1 MTSQS
6 NQIPSFAEFQ
16 RINKKWKENRMN
28 HLLSKL
34 GESPA
39 ADTQYNIYPEKLY
52 STIPTEVTVKKKRNI
67 QEKDFPLEPATGC
80 RSDQTT
86 NNQQLQIVPKV
97 VNPLQQRAFSG
108 LSGMPLDLAT
118 SIYGRTQPM
127 TPGFQNLQQL
137 YNYNEKQKL
146 LSLAV
151 EGKHSQRKLN
161 TDILSSQG
169 IIPYPWYMCQPPF
182 SMSTLKFPPNAMNS
196 PVLNLPQMP
205 ISKTEAPPIPTA
217 GFYDPNQVADFSRHV
232 GYKPAPN
239 TFWPVPPNSEQ
250 LSGFRFVD
258 NAWWPVRKSVRPL
271 PKRPNFFC
279 RDCKTTFEAT
289 ILKKSNKG
297 AVQHRCSFVGRP
309 ITRRVGIR
317 SKVCKGQHPGACI
330 IPLGELTE
338 DDKAVDGTREEELE
352 PVFCSN
358 MGDLTYVKRY
368 AQTLPFCRIRV
379 WRLSGS
385 TNWGTKSVE
394 YYDCQCN
401 QLFPPV
407 ANIEVAKKHACQHDK
422 TKNCCDICGKWFN
435 HHLQVNAH
443 KKIHKAHLKKIH
455 KRERSV
461 SETQPQV
468 LDPRGTIGIKK
479 QKRHHEEPVP
489 KTEATSTTAQSV
501 TWPPAMFYN
510 PQFWLNNRLTLQRQA
525 QGIPCRPDIIPNPVI
540 PGSVLP
546 GLRYPNLG
554 NPGSVR
560 PTPSRPF

>member
-1 MTSQS
+1 
-6 NQIPSFAEFQ
+6 
-16 RINKKWKENRMN
+16 
-28 HLLSKL
+28 
-34 GESPA
+34 
-39 ADTQYNIYPEKLY
+39 
-52 STIPTEVTVKKKRNI
+52 
-67 QEKDFPLEPATGC
+67 
-80 RSDQTT
+80 
-86 NNQQLQIVPKV
+86 
-97 VNPLQQRAFSG
+97 
-108 LSGMPLDLAT
+108 
-118 SIYGRTQPM
+118 M

-239 TFWPVPPNSEQ
+239 TFWPVPQNSEQ
-250 LSGFRFVD
+250 LSGFRFFD

-279 RDCKTTFEAT
+279 RDCKTTFQAT

-317 SKVCKGQHPGACI
+317 SKVCKGLHPGACI
-330 IPLGELTE
+330 IPLRELTE
-338 DDKAVDGTREEELE
+338 EEKAVRNAKKYNLVT
-352 PVFCSN
+352 VFSHN
-358 MGDLTYVKRY
+358 VEDLTYVKRY
-368 AQTLPFCRIRV
+368 AQYPPLCRIRV
-379 WRLSGS
+379 WCLTETTKWGS
-385 TNWGTKSVE
+385 RSIY

-407 ANIEVAKKHACQHDK
+407 KNIDVAKKHACQHDE
-422 TKNCCDICGKWFN
+422 TKNCCDICGKWFS

-443 KKIHKAHLKKIH
+443 KKIHKVHQNKIS
-455 KRERSV
+455 KRDRSLYGTPPC
-461 SETQPQV
+461 E
-468 LDPRGTIGIKK
+468 LDPRGSVGIKR
-479 QKRHHEEPVP
+479 QKTHHGETVSKRERILKPSKP
-489 KTEATSTTAQSV
+489 ITL
-501 TWPPAMFYN
+501 PPAMFYS
-510 PQFWLNNRLTLQRQA
+510 PQILENSRLVMERVNNNSEST
-525 QGIPCRPDIIPNPVI
+525 PVI
-540 PGSVLP
+540 PNVAIPGPVLP
-546 GLRYPNLG
+546 ELRNPNFDI
-554 NPGSVR
+554 PGAERS
-560 PTPSRPF
+560 TPSGFLQLSNTLELKSRVFRHKY